1 MSNLDK
7 MWEDVEYELQGADS
21 IVWDGC
27 HKIYLHMDSEQTALM
42 ESYGYDEPLI
52 KADDLSA
59 SEMLQ
64 ILKEWYDD
72 SCGLRFIQSVRTVK
86 GDPNEGYTNLIP
98 QGAGYDDEED
108 DYCDHEYD
116 SYCDKCGLAS

>member
-21 IVWDGC
+21 IAWDGC
-27 HKIYLHMDSEQTALM
+27 HKIYLQMDSRQTAKM
-42 ESYGYDEPLI
+42 FEYGYDPLI
-52 KADDLSA
+52 MA
-59 SEMLQ
+59 SDSTVPEMLTT
-64 ILKEWYDD
+64 LKEWYND
-72 SCGLRFIQSVRTVK
+72 SCGLRFIQSVRTVED
-86 GDPNEGYTNLIP
+86 DPNKGYTNLIP
-98 QGAGYDDEED
+98 QGAEED

>member
-21 IVWDGC
+21 IAWDGC
-27 HKIYLHMDSEQTALM
+27 HKIYLQMDSEQTAKM
-42 ESYGYDEPLI
+42 ISYGYDPLI
-52 KADDLSA
+52 MA
-59 SEMLQ
+59 SDSTVPEMLTT
-64 ILKEWYDD
+64 LKKWYND
-72 SCGLRFIQSVRTVK
+72 SCELRFINAVRTVV
-86 GDPNEGYTNLIP
+86 GDPNEGYTSLIH
-98 QGAGYDDEED
+98 QGAEEN